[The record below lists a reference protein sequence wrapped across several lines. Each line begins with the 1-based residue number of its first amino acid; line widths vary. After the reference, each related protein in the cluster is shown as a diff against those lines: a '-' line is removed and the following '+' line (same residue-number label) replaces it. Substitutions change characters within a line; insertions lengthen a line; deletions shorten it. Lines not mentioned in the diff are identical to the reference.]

1 MTKALTL
8 ARKPYLTRST
18 LADGEIITDA
28 EYDVVYNSLLESVYV
43 ACEILLAAGDGAV
56 AILGEDDVAIGV
68 CKYQGQLEPVLL
80 EMFET
85 SKTGEDLE
93 PLFFHQ
99 GAYLENPEVEEDDL
113 EELKAWVDAWIA
125 APVIARLDDPQA
137 LNHAGRHYEIWLEDF
152 LAKRAKEDDSGP
164 SFG

>member
-1 MTKALTL
+1 MTTALTL
-8 ARKPYLTRST
+8 ARQPHVTRST
-18 LADGEIITDA
+18 LANGEIITDA
-28 EYDVVYNSLLESVYV
+28 EYDAVYNRLLESVYV
-43 ACEILLAAGDGAV
+43 ASEILLAAGDGAV
-56 AILGEDDVAIGV
+56 AILSEDGVAIGV
-68 CKYQGQLEPVLL
+68 CKYQGQLQPVLL

-99 GAYLENPEVEEDDL
+99 GAYLENPEVEEDAL

-137 LNHAGRHYEIWLEDF
+137 LNHAGRHYELWLENF
-152 LAKRAKEDDSGP
+152 LAQRGKEEDSGP